1 MSDQELIRVLIADD
15 HPVVREG
22 IAAMLRLGPEIRVI
36 AEASTTEEAIA
47 SALLHR
53 PDIVLMDLR
62 MPEIG
67 GVEAIKRLREAWPE
81 VRVILLTTY
90 DHDEDIYRALL
101 AGAKSYLLKDIPRQE
116 LLDGVRAVH
125 AGKKYIHPD
134 VAAKLAEQ
142 IGAEHLSEREIDVL
156 QLIAAGKSNKEIGS
170 QLSITEGTVK
180 VHISN
185 LMSKLGVNDRTQA
198 VIEGLRKGLI
208 YID

>member
-208 YID
+208 HID

>member
-1 MSDQELIRVLIADD
+1 MSDQDLIRVLIADD

-22 IAAMLRLGPEIRVI
+22 IVAMLRLGSEIRVI

-47 SALLHR
+47 SALHHR

-142 IGAEHLSEREIDVL
+142 IGAEHLSKREIDVL
-156 QLIAAGKSNKEIGS
+156 QLIATGKSNKEIGS

-208 YID
+208 HID